1 MGELA
6 AVLQFADLAGRELLL
21 FAGIW
26 FFVGLVDEIA
36 VDAMWFWLRLKGRG
50 RALLFFPPAGGHLS
64 GPAAVLVPCWQEADV
79 IQPMISSCRRAWPHA
94 ECTFYV
100 GCYRNDP
107 ETIAAARRGAAD
119 DARVR
124 VTIIP
129 HDGPTTKGDCLNVL
143 YRAME
148 QDERSSRQAF
158 HFVLLH
164 DAEDKV
170 HPLALD
176 LIDDRLKHADFVQL
190 PVIPELDKRSRW
202 ISGHYADEFAENH
215 LKTLVVRDWLR
226 TALPAAG
233 VGCAF
238 RRDLLAR
245 IAELRGASHPFD
257 EGSLTEDY
265 ELGLLVKTLGGRSRF
280 VRALDAEGQLIA
292 TREYFPSTIGAAV
305 RQKARWIHGIAF
317 QGWERLGWSGRTA
330 ELWMRMRD
338 RRGPLTAIVLFAAY
352 LAVVCW
358 SVVVIGQL
366 SGLVEPRP
374 TTSLVKAVVLVG
386 VIGLI
391 WRAVARF
398 AFTAALYGRLEGL
411 YAIVRLPVANLITI
425 FAAHRAFAAYL
436 GTLRGRETVWDKTH
450 HERHPSVA
458 DQPNEAIPA

>member
-1 MGELA
+1 MGEVT

-36 VDAMWFWLRLKGRG
+36 VDAMWFWLRSKGRG
-50 RALLFFPPAGGHLS
+50 RALPFCPSAGGHLS
-64 GPAAVLVPCWQEADV
+64 GPAAILIPCWHEADV
-79 IQPMISSCRRAWPHA
+79 IQPMITSCRTAWPHA
-94 ECTFYV
+94 ECVFYV

-143 YRAME
+143 YHAME
-148 QDERSSRQAF
+148 QDERSNCEMF
-158 HFVLLH
+158 NFVLLH

-176 LIDDRLKHADFVQL
+176 LIDDRLQRADFVQL
-190 PVIPELDKRSRW
+190 PVIPELDRRSRW

-238 RRDLLAR
+238 RRDLLDR
-245 IAELRGASHPFD
+245 IARLRGSPHPFD

-265 ELGLLVKTLGGRSRF
+265 ELGLLVKTLGGSSRF

-317 QGWERLGWSGRTA
+317 QGWERLGWSGRAA

-358 SVVVIGQL
+358 SVVVVGQFA
-366 SGLVEPRP
+366 GLVEPRP
-374 TTSLVKAVVLVG
+374 TTSLMQAVVFVG

-398 AFTAALYGRLEGL
+398 AFTATLYGRREGL
-411 YAIVRLPVANLITI
+411 YAIVRLPIANFITI
-425 FAAHRAFAAYL
+425 LAAHRALAAYL
-436 GTLRGRETVWDKTH
+436 ATLRGRKTIWDKTH
-450 HERHPSVA
+450 HERHPTVTDDA
-458 DQPNEAIPA
+458 NEAMPA

>member
-1 MGELA
+1 MGEVT
-6 AVLQFADLAGRELLL
+6 AVLQLADLAGRELLL

-36 VDAMWFWLRLKGRG
+36 VDAMWVWLRLKGRG
-50 RALLFFPPAGGHLS
+50 RALTFFPPADRHLS
-64 GPAAVLVPCWQEADV
+64 GPAAVLIPCWHEADV
-79 IQPMISSCRRAWPHA
+79 IQPMITSCRSAWPHA

-107 ETIAAARRGAAD
+107 DTIDAARRGAAN

-124 VTIIP
+124 VTILP

-143 YRAME
+143 YHALE
-148 QDERSSRQAF
+148 QDELRSGRAF

-176 LIDDRLKHADFVQL
+176 LIDDRLKRADFVQL
-190 PVIPELDKRSRW
+190 PVIPELDERSRW

-245 IAELRGASHPFD
+245 IAELRGTSHPFD

-292 TREYFPSTIGAAV
+292 TREYFPATISAAV

-317 QGWERLGWSGRTA
+317 QGWERLGWSGRAA

-358 SVVVIGQL
+358 SVVVLGQL
-366 SGLVEPRP
+366 ADLVEPRP
-374 TTSLVKAVVLVG
+374 TTNLVKAVVFVG

-398 AFTAALYGRLEGL
+398 AFTATLYGRREGL
-411 YAIVRLPVANLITI
+411 YAIVRLPIANLITI
-425 FAAHRAFAAYL
+425 FAAHRALAAYV
-436 GTLRGRETVWDKTH
+436 GTLRGRETIWDKTH
-450 HERHPSVA
+450 HERHPAVA
-458 DQPNEAIPA
+458 NEPHEAVPA